1 VGAADPQRLRQ
12 VLINLFSN
20 AVKYNREGGW
30 VEFGAAQSGSELELL
45 VSDGGHGIAE
55 DKLHRLFRP
64 FERLGAESSGV
75 EGIGL
80 GLAVSKRLIEAM
92 SGSIQ
97 ASSTQGEGTTFTL
110 RLPPAGLLCQ
120 QQAAGSQ
127 AAGSQA
133 AGSQAAG
140 SQAAGSQAAGSQA
153 AGSGPAPQVLE
164 APVEEPAARLV
175 LYIEDNTANAI
186 LMEHLVENLPGL
198 SLLVAPDGAR
208 GVAAARGEQPD
219 VILLDL
225 NLPDAHGLSLV
236 DELRRSCPQACL
248 AIVSADATREQI
260 VRAQAVGV
268 SRYFTKPLDVGALC
282 EFLSAG
288 C

>member
-1 VGAADPQRLRQ
+1 MGAADPQRLRQ

-120 QQAAGSQ
+120 Q
-127 AAGSQA
+127 
-133 AGSQAAG
+133 
-140 SQAAGSQAAGSQA
+140 QAAGSQA